1 MSAARTTTRQC
12 LENCLGGGCQVRNF
26 GFLGGTVMNVNDRP
40 YAACAEYR
48 EATTFNPDIVVFM
61 LGTNDSKPDEWKHKE
76 RFKQDLIA
84 LLDHFAGLPAKPKIW
99 LCTPPW
105 VAKHHPGGHDEA
117 VLSGEIIPVIRAVAA
132 ERKLPLIDMHAVL
145 EGKAGMFVDGV
156 HPNAAGCA
164 VLAEAAHKALSK
176 HRKTQKPAK
185 MMPASTRRQ
194 FLKTAAAAAAA
205 PVALPSTGAGCRG
218 PRRRRSRRQG
228 RHRRPRTVGTRT
240 VRETSRAGPR
250 ADAGIPSS
258 NARSWA
264 RKSAGR
270 SRTSTTRPPWSGTA
284 RSICSTGPTT
294 GTRIGWGR
302 TCRIGLAISE
312 DGIHF
317 TRHPE
322 PVLYP
327 DNDEWKQY
335 EWEGGCEDLHI
346 IEGEDGV
353 YYMNYTT
360 WGRHRR
366 GHDVR
371 GHVRATWFTG
381 PSTARPS
388 ARTRRTRSS
397 ARGPAWCFRA
407 ARATA

>member
-1 MSAARTTTRQC
+1 MNPRTITRRSFTRALLACLCLGLDAGMRAQAAAGDTAAAIRVACVGDSITQGVHVRGEDNYPSV
-12 LENCLGGGCQVRNF
+12 LGKLLGGGCQVRNF

-176 HRKTQKPAK
+176 HRKTQ
-185 MMPASTRRQ
+185 
-194 FLKTAAAAAAA
+194 
-205 PVALPSTGAGCRG
+205 
-218 PRRRRSRRQG
+218 
-228 RHRRPRTVGTRT
+228 
-240 VRETSRAGPR
+240 
-250 ADAGIPSS
+250 
-258 NARSWA
+258 
-264 RKSAGR
+264 
-270 SRTSTTRPPWSGTA
+270 
-284 RSICSTGPTT
+284 
-294 GTRIGWGR
+294 
-302 TCRIGLAISE
+302 
-312 DGIHF
+312 
-317 TRHPE
+317 
-322 PVLYP
+322 
-327 DNDEWKQY
+327 
-335 EWEGGCEDLHI
+335 
-346 IEGEDGV
+346 
-353 YYMNYTT
+353 
-360 WGRHRR
+360 
-366 GHDVR
+366 
-371 GHVRATWFTG
+371 
-381 PSTARPS
+381 
-388 ARTRRTRSS
+388 
-397 ARGPAWCFRA
+397 
-407 ARATA
+407 